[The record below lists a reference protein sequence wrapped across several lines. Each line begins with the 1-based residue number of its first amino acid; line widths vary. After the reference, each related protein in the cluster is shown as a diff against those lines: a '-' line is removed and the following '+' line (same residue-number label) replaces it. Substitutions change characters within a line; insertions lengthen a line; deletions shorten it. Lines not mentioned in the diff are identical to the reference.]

1 MHICRTLD
9 SDGSGF
15 LDLKEFL
22 LAIELV
28 AAQTP
33 EDKLLWAFRQ
43 YDTDNSGCVD
53 RGAFKKYMDFS
64 RLQGFFK
71 YQIKLV
77 APNFLPIFVF
87 ADVSQNEAIFQNNF

>member
-9 SDGSGF
+9 VDGSGF

-28 AAQTP
+28 AARTP

-53 RGAFKKYMDFS
+53 RGVFKKNMW
-64 RLQGFFK
+64 
-71 YQIKLV
+71 
-77 APNFLPIFVF
+77 IFY
-87 ADVSQNEAIFQNNF
+87 ARRTHAQHANERSF

>member
-28 AAQTP
+28 AARTP

-53 RGAFKKYMDFS
+53 RGAFKNYLVFK
-64 RLQGFFK
+64 RKPFFK
-71 YQIKLV
+71 YQIKIGSL
-77 APNFLPIFVF
+77 IFC
-87 ADVSQNEAIFQNNF
+87 SSSWM

>member
-9 SDGSGF
+9 VDGSGF

-28 AAQTP
+28 AARTP

-53 RGAFKKYMDFS
+53 RGVFKKYVDFLS
-64 RLQGFFK
+64 ARKRSLLEIVFF
-71 YQIKLV
+71 
-77 APNFLPIFVF
+77 FVGH
-87 ADVSQNEAIFQNNF
+87 

>member
-9 SDGSGF
+9 VDGSGF

-28 AAQTP
+28 AARTP

-53 RGAFKKYMDFS
+53 RGVFKKYVCS
-64 RLQGFFK
+64 RCNSFLSSAG
-71 YQIKLV
+71 
-77 APNFLPIFVF
+77 PNGQVQTNMPSKAEL
-87 ADVSQNEAIFQNNF
+87 AEKVSRYL

>member
-9 SDGSGF
+9 VDGSGF

-28 AAQTP
+28 AARTP

-53 RGAFKKYMDFS
+53 RGDSK
-64 RLQGFFK
+64 
-71 YQIKLV
+71 
-77 APNFLPIFVF
+77 NTFV
-87 ADVSQNEAIFQNNF
+87 ADVTHS

>member
-28 AAQTP
+28 AARTP

-53 RGAFKKYMDFS
+53 RGAFKNYVAFEESLFS
-64 RLQGFFK
+64 NTKLIRIGLRLL
-71 YQIKLV
+71 I
-77 APNFLPIFVF
+77 FLWIRR
-87 ADVSQNEAIFQNNF
+87 NECR

>member
-9 SDGSGF
+9 ADGSGF

-28 AAQTP
+28 AARTP

-53 RGAFKKYMDFS
+53 RGVFKKIC
-64 RLQGFFK
+64 GFFCNRCNSFFSFGGPQL
-71 YQIKLV
+71 YNLE
-77 APNFLPIFVF
+77 ALPFT
-87 ADVSQNEAIFQNNF
+87 

>member
-9 SDGSGF
+9 ADGSGF

-28 AAQTP
+28 AARTP

-53 RGAFKKYMDFS
+53 RGVFKKIC
-64 RLQGFFK
+64 GFFFVTDVTHS
-71 YQIKLV
+71 L
-77 APNFLPIFVF
+77 ASAGPNCIIRRLCC
-87 ADVSQNEAIFQNNF
+87 SK